1 MYWRPCS
8 RNDSH
13 KDALAHIEQMRW
25 SVVSILVAVSIQ
37 LGWAI
42 QPGTSLHDDIFD
54 QSTYAC
60 NANISLFVSV
70 PQHNPTWLDRAPFW
84 TTSNVLLLCQY
95 WNFVQENYVFWVQ
108 YTASGLVR
116 LVGCMSSSSDL
127 LTPSQLQKTC
137 VHQDGLR
144 LDHMITPIVEI
155 SRPSALQLIDH
166 FDGFRHYVGCRDYE
180 SFRDQGNHFHV

>member
-1 MYWRPCS
+1 
-8 RNDSH
+8 
-13 KDALAHIEQMRW
+13 MRW